1 MKPKC
6 LGELAIKMVVITV
19 LVVVLVETFRR
30 MLSIMHSPLELGVLA
45 ILGFL
50 ALFALAELTRVWAK
64 EIKECEE
71 EEGDD

>member
-6 LGELAIKMVVITV
+6 LGELAIKMIVIIV
-19 LVVVLVETFRR
+19 LVTVLVETYRR
-30 MLSIMHSPLELGVLA
+30 MLSIVYSPLELGVLA

-50 ALFALAELTRVWAK
+50 ALFGLAELARVWAK

-71 EEGDD
+71 EEE